1 MKSDLNHLLAFSFL
15 GTQLTFWSFVLP
27 FVVVNTLLTYRLLMV
42 LVVVGSQLM
51 FWPFFPAASSGSV
64 HLRFPSMI
72 ELSICVIYVNC
83 SSDFFVISSNL
94 AFWVWCIF
102 SSFSKRSS
110 KLLLCDVTATSS
122 ASLCPPGYSFSFF
135 TYLINLRDK
144 IEVTKKFLFT
154 KSGCSKL
161 IMCPSSKEITLS
173 HIVYSPQQS
182 CKM

>member
-15 GTQLTFWSFVLP
+15 GTQLTFCSFVLP
-27 FVVVNTLLTYRLLMV
+27 LVVVNTLLTHWLLMV

-51 FWPFFPAASSGSV
+51 FWPFFPTASSGSV
-64 HLRFPSMI
+64 YLRFPSII
-72 ELSICVIYVNC
+72 ELRICVIYVNC
-83 SSDFFVISSNL
+83 CSDFFVISSNL

-110 KLLLCDVTATSS
+110 KLLLCDVTAASS
-122 ASLCPPGYSFSFF
+122 ASLCLPGYFFSFF

-144 IEVTKKFLFT
+144 IKVTKKSLFT

-161 IMCPSSKEITLS
+161 ITCPSSKEITIHVSL
-173 HIVYSPQQS
+173 
-182 CKM
+182 